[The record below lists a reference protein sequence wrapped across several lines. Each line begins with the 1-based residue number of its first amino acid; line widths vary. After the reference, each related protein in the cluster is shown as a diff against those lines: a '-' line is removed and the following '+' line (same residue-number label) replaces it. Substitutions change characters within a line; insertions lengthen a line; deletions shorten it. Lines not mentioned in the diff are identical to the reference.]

1 MVASVQGLLLVGSEN
16 QRPNPGWLYTKWHLS
31 PCWMCMCGESLSHA
45 GGVAWIFL
53 PSSGRSL
60 WAAIPGGSQYLHQ
73 FKGEAL
79 VEDAVDAG
87 TTRQFQRIHLVPRAL
102 DPLLKVHPKLLNHP
116 VGRHHLLFSGHA
128 RASGPH
134 THFLVLSAP
143 GPQGVTSTF
152 SSWVLEG

>member
-1 MVASVQGLLLVGSEN
+1 MFRGYYWWAQKIRDPTQDGYTQSGISLPAGCVCVGNPPRTQVGWPGFFSPVVAG
-16 QRPNPGWLYTKWHLS
+16 T
-31 PCWMCMCGESLSHA
+31 
-45 GGVAWIFL
+45 
-53 PSSGRSL
+53 RSL

-87 TTRQFQRIHLVPRAL
+87 TARQFQRIHLVPRAL